1 MECVERKPLVRP
13 IGEQLDEL
21 AATDEILCPERENLR
36 HSVTGR
42 AGAQHRADVVHRQA
56 AGNRDP
62 QFLPAAVKFRANSR
76 IDLFRASLAEKRV
89 VIATFDCE
97 KEHLNRVIIA

>member
-21 AATDEILCPERENLR
+21 AAAEEILCPECEDLR
-36 HSVTGR
+36 HPVTGR

-56 AGNRDP
+56 ASDRDP
-62 QFLPAAVKFRANSR
+62 QFLPASVKFPVERPPS
-76 IDLFRASLAEKRV
+76 
-89 VIATFDCE
+89 
-97 KEHLNRVIIA
+97 NRVQVVDAFR